1 VVIFTREMN
10 PMKKLQGGMIVT
22 FVVALIVS
30 CTKDKV
36 VPSAAETVGIT
47 LAGAKGSSKSWK
59 ITSLKYSKNGGA
71 IQGGTLLACQMD
83 DIFKFSNNDDQDFE
97 HNEGA
102 TKCTSTDSTI
112 AENGSWALT
121 SNAKRVDFDLQ
132 MYSSEYLLTGL
143 GPGTVVSL
151 TDTDMELSFTQF
163 ASPDTYELF
172 LYFSK
177 I

>member
-1 VVIFTREMN
+1 
-10 PMKKLQGGMIVT
+10 MKKFQGGIVVAFLVT
-22 FVVALIVS
+22 FIVA

-36 VPSAAETVGIT
+36 TPSAADNAGIT
-47 LAGAKGSSKSWK
+47 LAGPKGSTKSWK
-59 ITSLKYSKNGGA
+59 LTSLKYSKNGGT

-83 DIFKFSNNDDQDFE
+83 DIFKFSNNDGQDFE

-121 SNAKRVDFDLQ
+121 SNAKRIDFGLVT
-132 MYSSEYLLTGL
+132 YSSEYLLTDL

-151 TDTDMELSFTQF
+151 SDTDMELSFTQV
-163 ASPDTYELF
+163 AAPDTYEIF